1 MKTSRISNPTR
12 KKFYF
17 IQDFNWVKYLNNIIG
32 YDNDKNIFYRFNVF
46 NTLFTFSNTDNLFIN
61 INMVS
66 ISEKERNYLI
76 ELKTRN
82 LIEFKFNK
90 DIKKYFNRIKVIN
103 TLCAD

>member
-12 KKFYF
+12 KKLYF
-17 IQDFNWVKYLNNIIG
+17 IQDFNWVKYGNNIIG

-46 NTLFTFSNTDNLFIN
+46 NTLFTFSDIDTLYNN
-61 INMVS
+61 INMVT
-66 ISEKERNYLI
+66 ISEKERYYLI

-82 LIEFKFNK
+82 LTEFEYIK

-103 TLCAD
+103 SIL